1 MDPNVQ
7 SSTICNS
14 QDMEKPKYLSVEE
27 WIKIS
32 LTHMMKHYSVIKRNK
47 AELCFAEMWMDLETV
62 IQNEVNQEEKNKHQ
76 W

>member
-1 MDPNVQ
+1 MFKAALFVIARTWKQ
-7 SSTICNS
+7 
-14 QDMEKPKYLSVEE
+14 PKYLSVEE

-76 W
+76 R